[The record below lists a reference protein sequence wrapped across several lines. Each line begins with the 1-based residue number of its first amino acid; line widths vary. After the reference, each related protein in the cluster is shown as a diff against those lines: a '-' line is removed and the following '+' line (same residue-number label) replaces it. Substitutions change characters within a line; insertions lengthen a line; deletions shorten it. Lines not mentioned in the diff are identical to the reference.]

1 VINLK
6 ILKRKQSLSRAF
18 DSAFSIEVLKSD
30 KLRVRILFGAW
41 IGTFLMMFLLSV
53 LFTAQFQ
60 NAFHGRFND
69 FRLSLIIGCCIT
81 SSLLFV
87 EWLLINRLIKRGQEG
102 HASLRY
108 LSALIETSMPTLGL
122 IMSSQFLGPVYGL
135 STPAPFAYGIF
146 IVLSVLRLDFRICAF
161 TGAVA
166 SIEYVLFSWYA
177 IHQNHLSLEP
187 ILIGFPQHLFK
198 GCLLLFTG
206 LMAGVVTIQ
215 IRKRIIGSIETI
227 AERDRISRTFGEYVS
242 PAVMDTLLD
251 LKPDLRSES
260 KDVCVMF
267 LDIRNF
273 TGFAEKKTPEQVV
286 QYLESLFGFMI
297 EIVNRNNG
305 IINKFLGDG
314 FMAVFGAPLSDGRD
328 CENAVRSAREI
339 LERVRSESE
348 SGAILPTTIGIGL
361 HAGRAVTGS
370 IGSAERKEYTVIG
383 DVVNLASRI
392 EKMNKQFGSQLLISE
407 MVSEAAGTEAV
418 GAISKGMVNVRGRE
432 SGIAIYQL
440 A

>member
-1 VINLK
+1 M
-6 ILKRKQSLSRAF
+6 LKRRQSLSSAF
-18 DSAFSIEVLKSD
+18 DSAFAIEMLKSD
-30 KLRVRILFGAW
+30 KLRVRILLGAW
-41 IGTFLMMFLLSV
+41 IATFLTLFLLSA

-60 NAFHGRFND
+60 SAFHGRFND
-69 FRLSLIIGCCIT
+69 FRVGLLIGSGLT
-81 SSLLFV
+81 STLLFI
-87 EWLLINRLIKRGQEG
+87 EWMLIHRLIKKEKDG

-108 LSALIETSMPTLGL
+108 LSALIETSVPTLGL
-122 IMSSQFLGPVYGL
+122 FMSSQFLGPVYGL

-166 SIEYVLFSWYA
+166 AVEYVLFSWYA
-177 IHQNHLSLEP
+177 IGQNNLSIEP

-198 GCLLLFTG
+198 GCLLLATG
-206 LMAGVVTIQ
+206 VMAGVVTVQ
-215 IRKRIIGSIETI
+215 IRRRIFSSIEMI

-286 QYLESLFGFMI
+286 QYLESLFEFMI

-314 FMAVFGAPLSDGRD
+314 FMAVFGAPLSDGND

-339 LERVRSESE
+339 LERVKEEVER
-348 SGAILPTTIGIGL
+348 GAILPTTVGIGL

-370 IGSAERKEYTVIG
+370 IGSALRKEYTVIG

-407 MVSEAAGTEAV
+407 MVSDAAGREAI
-418 GAISKGMVNVRGRE
+418 GAVSKGMVDVRGRE
-432 SGIAIYQL
+432 SGIQIYQL